1 MKSAHR
7 HELETNVL
15 AQGLEGYIDRCK
27 PYFGK
32 VALAILA
39 FVAILFAW
47 SYVSNSSAARRDEA
61 WDAYNLAVGS
71 GSLPNLDVLRRTA
84 EENPGTRIQ
93 RMADTTWADGQVYVA
108 SRTYITNRPAAK
120 EALNKAAGAYQSVI
134 ASSSNDRLIER
145 ARLGLAR
152 VYEMEGDLDK
162 AKAQYGQVTGSYAPY
177 AKAQAERLSKPE
189 TKDTYAWLAT
199 AQPPAPKAPMGPGT
213 PGQKPEFSPGE
224 IALPKSG
231 AAESTPGGE
240 TKNASETFDNL
251 LKDMQKESKAAEK
264 GDRYKTD
271 QAPASDTKGAPAGG
285 AAAPAD
291 SKRSDAPAKSTAGT
305 SDAKSETPGGEKSA
319 K

>member
-7 HELETNVL
+7 HELETNAL
-15 AQGLEGYIDRCK
+15 AHGLEAYIDRTK

-32 VALAILA
+32 VAFGILA

-47 SYVSNSSAARRDEA
+47 SYLSNSTSARRGEA

-71 GSLPNLDVLRRTA
+71 GSLPNLEVLRRAA
-84 EENPGTRIQ
+84 EENPGTNMQ
-93 RMADTTWADGQVYVA
+93 RMADATWADGQVYVA
-108 SRTYITNRPAAK
+108 SRTYITNRAAAK

-134 ASSSNDRLIER
+134 ATSDDERLTNR

-152 VYEMEGDLDK
+152 VYEMQGDLDK
-162 AKAQYGQVTGSYAPY
+162 AKAQYGQVTGSYAVY

-189 TKDTYAWLAT
+189 SKDTYAWLAT
-199 AQPPAPKAPMGPGT
+199 AQPPVPKAPMGPGT

-224 IALPKSG
+224 IALPNG
-231 AAESTPGGE
+231 GTTETTPGGD

-251 LKDMQKESKAAEK
+251 LKDMQKDSKSTET
-264 GDRYKTD
+264 GDRYKNET
-271 QAPASDTKGAPAGG
+271 
-285 AAAPAD
+285 PAD
-291 SKRSDAPAKSTAGT
+291 SKSNDVPAKSDAGK
-305 SDAKSETPGGEKSA
+305 SDTKTEAPSGEKSA